1 MSKIVVV
8 NSIQGLSQ
16 KFVKRGLINYI
27 LTWKRGGGR
36 GGSAPLG
43 TESTLIIKV
52 FFFQGEGDQTKTWG
66 VPSPL
71 P

>member
-8 NSIQGLSQ
+8 NFIQGLNQ
-16 KFVKRGLINYI
+16 KFGKRGLINYI

-36 GGSAPLG
+36 GSAPLG
-43 TESTLIIKV
+43 TESPLIIKV
-52 FFFQGEGDQTKTWG
+52 FFFQRGGDQAKTW
-66 VPSPL
+66 VVTSPF